1 MIRKSI
7 SFFSA
12 RAAMML
18 LALMLCA
25 NQMMAVPAHPKAVK
39 VQQPDGSYLTIRLC
53 GDEWMH
59 FTTTDD
65 GYSVVKDS
73 RGYYVYAELKGGEL
87 KATAQ
92 VAHDAA
98 ERMAGEQS
106 FVKNLQKY
114 QAPAMSERQADM
126 KRKVQKRQQQTLTA
140 QRTNQYDYTNFK
152 GLIVLIEF
160 NDKQFSRP
168 DFYDILNNMVNQE
181 NYTGYTDV
189 NGQPVACTGSVHDYY
204 SDNSGAKFQPQFDV
218 VGPYTVDYSQYD
230 GGNQYIQIINAALDA
245 ADDDVNFKE
254 YDGDGDNYVDL
265 VFFIIAGN
273 GANYGGNNGNLWW
286 PHRSIVYDPNTYY
299 LINKDNVYFYDYAS
313 SVELYGWTDYPN
325 TVHIDGIGTICHE
338 FSHVLGLPDF
348 YDSNYGTDGQS
359 NHPGDWSVMAGGCYL
374 NDSRTPVGYSLY
386 ERYSVGFT
394 NEPTVI
400 DMKGSYTLEPLYS
413 SQTGFRI
420 NSQDENE
427 FFLFENR
434 QKDAY
439 KWDAYLPGSGMLV
452 HRVDLT
458 DQSVWDSNLV
468 NAYSDHN
475 YYELVRAGGAEN
487 SGSAYDV
494 FPGTAVVTEL
504 NNETSPANLRSWA
517 GQDTKFGL
525 TNIGMSNDGIITF
538 DTTVEIYDAGD
549 VNGNGKIDI
558 GDAVSVVNYLVSKP
572 NEVFIESVADL
583 NGNEQIDIGDAVMI
597 VNIIVGKD
605 K

>member
-87 KATAQ
+87 KATPQ

-106 FVKNLQKY
+106 FVRNLQKY

-218 VGPYTVDYSQYD
+218 VGPYMVNYSQYD

-475 YYELVRAGGAEN
+475 YYVLVRAGGAEN

-572 NEVFIESVADL
+572 SEVFIESVADL

>member
-1 MIRKSI
+1 
-7 SFFSA
+7 
-12 RAAMML
+12 ML
-18 LALMLCA
+18 LALLLCA
-25 NQMMAVPAHPKAVK
+25 NQLMAVPAHPKAVK

-73 RGYYVYAELKGGEL
+73 RGNYVYAELKGGEL

-106 FVKNLQKY
+106 FVRNLQKY

-230 GGNQYIQIINAALDA
+230 GGNKYIQIINAALDA
-245 ADDDVNFKE
+245 ADDDVDFSE

-400 DMKGSYTLEPLYS
+400 DMKGS
-413 SQTGFRI
+413 
-420 NSQDENE
+420 
-427 FFLFENR
+427 
-434 QKDAY
+434 
-439 KWDAYLPGSGMLV
+439 
-452 HRVDLT
+452 
-458 DQSVWDSNLV
+458 
-468 NAYSDHN
+468 
-475 YYELVRAGGAEN
+475 
-487 SGSAYDV
+487 
-494 FPGTAVVTEL
+494 
-504 NNETSPANLRSWA
+504 
-517 GQDTKFGL
+517 
-525 TNIGMSNDGIITF
+525 
-538 DTTVEIYDAGD
+538 
-549 VNGNGKIDI
+549 
-558 GDAVSVVNYLVSKP
+558 
-572 NEVFIESVADL
+572 
-583 NGNEQIDIGDAVMI
+583 
-597 VNIIVGKD
+597 
-605 K
+605 